1 MCLHL
6 RGVLPCSTCSCFNFV
21 FSVCLSYHAP
31 LFLPHRLSSF
41 FHPASQVLGGIEE
54 QRARDSSRSQDSDP
68 VIASIN
74 LADRLHSPE
83 TLEKARD
90 DPDKELDARDGFH
103 GSQLTDKQASN
114 REGGEAEGGVA
125 HTISDT
131 GNGLH
136 PSTAGEM
143 DRSKPAEQQGGDL
156 GPAEEKE
163 AKGKEEKREVEEAT
177 EALEMEDEGE
187 EEEEENTQEI
197 DSAFCDTAL
206 PVETVVSGA
215 QQHQEASAEETQ
227 VYVQTCWP
235 LMILRIW
242 FWNFK

>member
-1 MCLHL
+1 MSF
-6 RGVLPCSTCSCFNFV
+6 LPCTSVSTT
-21 FSVCLSYHAP
+21 P
-31 LFLPHRLSSF
+31 TLFLYSVFF

-54 QRARDSSRSQDSDP
+54 QRAKDSSRSQDSDP

-125 HTISDT
+125 HTISDI

-163 AKGKEEKREVEEAT
+163 AKGKEEKRDVEGAT

-187 EEEEENTQEI
+187 EEEEENTQEV
-197 DSAFCDTAL
+197 DTAL
-206 PVETVVSGA
+206 PVETLVSGADVGA

-227 VYVQTCWP
+227 V
-235 LMILRIW
+235 
-242 FWNFK
+242 